1 MLPARSR
8 CAPERAGSRR
18 PRPPSRAA
26 AAAVRG
32 VDAII
37 SWGTRTAYFFL
48 SCKVPPRGAMDCND
62 SSLIGGLAPS
72 VAMRGPAR
80 RQTAPALSRR
90 RHHTQAHLRC
100 ETSRRDEAARPCL
113 PSRNFI
119 RIGDCPKSWPGRGL
133 LNNRLVRRPN
143 KTGISQ
149 RTTSSCTATTFEGS
163 CRPSSSQRCS
173 ALVSRPRLTL
183 RRIRDSPFSNRT
195 W

>member
-1 MLPARSR
+1 MLPARSP
-8 CAPERAGSRR
+8 APPERAGSRR

-26 AAAVRG
+26 AAAVRK

-37 SWGTRTAYFFL
+37 SWGTRTAYFL

-62 SSLIGGLAPS
+62 SSLIGGPAPS

-90 RHHTQAHLRC
+90 RHHTQAHPRC
-100 ETSRRDEAARPCL
+100 ETSHRDGAARPCL

-119 RIGDCPKSWPGRGL
+119 RIGDCLKSWPGRGL
-133 LNNRLVRRPN
+133 LNNRLGRRPD

-149 RTTSSCTATTFEGS
+149 RTTSSCTAATSERLLSAVFFTTVFCVG
-163 CRPSSSQRCS
+163 Q
-173 ALVSRPRLTL
+173 RPRLTL